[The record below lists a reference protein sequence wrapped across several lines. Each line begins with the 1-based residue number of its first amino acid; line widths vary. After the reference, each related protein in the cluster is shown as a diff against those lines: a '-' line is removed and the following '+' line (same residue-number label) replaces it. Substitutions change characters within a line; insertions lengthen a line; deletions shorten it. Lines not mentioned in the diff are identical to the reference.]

1 MLTEINPKK
10 THDINYGIDMAYVL
24 GRAQLLATP
33 WTVDCRV
40 PRPKEFS
47 RQGCWSG
54 LSFPSTG
61 TLHDPGIKHESLAS
75 SAFSDGSFATE
86 IPGKPVVKE

>member
-33 WTVDCRV
+33 WTIDCRV
-40 PRPKEFS
+40 PRPKFS
-47 RQGCWSG
+47 GKGAGWVV
-54 LSFPSTG
+54 
-61 TLHDPGIKHESLAS
+61 IS
-75 SAFSDGSFATE
+75 SYRDSS
-86 IPGKPVVKE
+86 